1 MRAATAASLAEVY
14 KATKVSCI
22 TAQHAE
28 QAAAASKHL
37 AADLAAALLE
47 LHECCQQVRGDMDS
61 TRAETCEAL
70 QYVAVDNRAQQQ
82 AIVHNNDAIKQ
93 T

>member
-1 MRAATAASLAEVY
+1 M
-14 KATKVSCI
+14 
-22 TAQHAE
+22 
-28 QAAAASKHL
+28 ASKHL
-37 AADLAAALLE
+37 EVDSAAALLE
-47 LHECCQQVRGDMDS
+47 LHECCQQVRGDVDT

-70 QYVAVDNRAQQQ
+70 QHVAVDNQAQQQ